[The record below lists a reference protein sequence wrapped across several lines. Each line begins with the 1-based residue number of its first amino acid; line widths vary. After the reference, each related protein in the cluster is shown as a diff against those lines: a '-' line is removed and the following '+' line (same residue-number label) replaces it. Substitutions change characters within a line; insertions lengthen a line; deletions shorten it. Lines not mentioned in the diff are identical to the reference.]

1 MALCGVSVAAVSS
14 PPSDRSSVSAVDA
27 SSPPPRLLV
36 HHPSHLF
43 SIRLPRSRACYQNF
57 YIRFNDL
64 PSLPPSLSLSLS
76 LSFSLCVSA
85 CLCLSRPARRPT
97 YFVLVCSILPS
108 LGTRRPAG
116 CSRLATALG
125 AVSQL
130 VSPNLRIIAILI
142 ARARAPMGVG
152 ANRGG
157 SLLRRSKTGW
167 NRYWRAGCERVL
179 RGKRTIYRYIA
190 RLALV

>member
-1 MALCGVSVAAVSS
+1 VHTHTHTHTHTYRRASRRWKFRYKPGYILTSLAGSFANFPTRVSNLLMALCGVSVAAVSS

-76 LSFSLCVSA
+76 LSLILSLCV
-85 CLCLSRPARRPT
+85 CLSLSLQT
-97 YFVLVCSILPS
+97 CSSTHIL
-108 LGTRRPAG
+108 R
-116 CSRLATALG
+116 SRLFHP
-125 AVSQL
+125 SK
-130 VSPNLRIIAILI
+130 LRYSKAGGVQS
-142 ARARAPMGVG
+142 ARNGTW
-152 ANRGG
+152 
-157 SLLRRSKTGW
+157 RS
-167 NRYWRAGCERVL
+167 
-179 RGKRTIYRYIA
+179 
-190 RLALV
+190 